1 MRWRNPSE
9 YSAIETTEAIVEIA
23 DADLIEDAELIEDK
37 EYASMGKK
45 PADRVKAFLGKL
57 KASRRGKE
65 RGNNPSRELRH
76 TAHKFMRRVHQ
87 IFKNLPKPMEWLS
100 FLNNDLPILMD
111 ISEEVLEASIQ
122 PQLSEKCSIRRS
134 LLYVIRYLTKYHFDF
149 DNSIPARL
157 A

>member
-1 MRWRNPSE
+1 
-9 YSAIETTEAIVEIA
+9 
-23 DADLIEDAELIEDK
+23 
-37 EYASMGKK
+37 
-45 PADRVKAFLGKL
+45 
-57 KASRRGKE
+57 
-65 RGNNPSRELRH
+65 
-76 TAHKFMRRVHQ
+76 
-87 IFKNLPKPMEWLS
+87 MEWLS

-111 ISEEVLEASIQ
+111 ICEEVREASIQ